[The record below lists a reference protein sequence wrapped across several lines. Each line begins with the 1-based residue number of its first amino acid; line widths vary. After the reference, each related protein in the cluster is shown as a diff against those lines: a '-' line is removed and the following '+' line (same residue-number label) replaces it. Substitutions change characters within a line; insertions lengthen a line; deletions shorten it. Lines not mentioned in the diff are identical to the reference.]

1 MLNNSL
7 KIYKLKRRKYKFEI
21 NSLEKLKGILVMIDG
36 GKGKLNNDFLLSKNT
51 DENDPEI
58 VFKLI
63 IDAATLALNRSYDQ
77 SAELYKKA
85 LFIIKEKRGI
95 NNYQTFTTLKS
106 LGEVYLYNGDL
117 EKSEDYLKES
127 LKIHSLYLNKS
138 RVSLDII
145 QLYQSLARLYIEKK
159 DSIDAE
165 KYIEKTIDLGIL
177 LTKEQSQY
185 LPEKDREKFSAIV
198 LNSYEILFSL
208 IDKLPNGKKLALKA
222 RLNRQGLLED
232 IERYQSNINGLNNNQ
247 KMLLQEIK
255 ISIHKS
261 LM

>member
-21 NSLEKLKGILVMIDG
+21 NSLEKLKGMLVMIEG

-63 IDAATLALNRSYDQ
+63 IDAAALALNRSYAQ

-106 LGEVYLYNGDL
+106 LWEVYLYKGDL
-117 EKSEDYLKES
+117 KKSEYYLKES
-127 LKIHSLYLNKS
+127 L
-138 RVSLDII
+138 
-145 QLYQSLARLYIEKK
+145 
-159 DSIDAE
+159 
-165 KYIEKTIDLGIL
+165 
-177 LTKEQSQY
+177 
-185 LPEKDREKFSAIV
+185 
-198 LNSYEILFSL
+198 
-208 IDKLPNGKKLALKA
+208 
-222 RLNRQGLLED
+222 
-232 IERYQSNINGLNNNQ
+232 
-247 KMLLQEIK
+247 
-255 ISIHKS
+255 
-261 LM
+261 